1 MNKCIFVFLYLITL
15 NTWGKAQV
23 YFNHREATTY
33 QDPYRGILRQGDN
46 LEAEILSSV
55 SNAKK
60 RIWIAVQELRLP
72 LVALALVAKKNKGID
87 VRVILENKYN
97 HEINSTDHNN
107 QSQDSDSDYEVS
119 KSQEL
124 MALVDLNK
132 DGNLSLSEKMARDA
146 IFILKKNKIPVI
158 DDASSSAGSG
168 IMHHKFVIIDHDIT
182 LISSANF
189 TLSCIHGDLL
199 NHTSRGNSNA
209 LIRIK
214 NSKFQLNFEEEF
226 SEMWG
231 NGEGGNFGLSKIQRK
246 PEKLEIGQS
255 NVIVNFSPSSQKL
268 NWNESS
274 NGLITSTIENAK
286 SSVDLALFVFSEQKI
301 TNALNENVNLKIEA
315 LIEKRF
321 AYRYYS
327 ELLDLRGVQYPDE
340 KCRIEPHNAPWIK
353 PVKLAGTVNLPYGD
367 ILHHKFAVI
376 DNKKVIFGSHNW
388 SVAANRQ
395 NDEFVVVFSDEYL
408 ASEFKK
414 EFNRL
419 KKFANYA
426 LPSFLTKPV
435 TTCDVIQ

>member
-1 MNKCIFVFLYLITL
+1 M
-15 NTWGKAQV
+15 
-23 YFNHREATTY
+23 YFNHRETTSY
-33 QDPYRGILRQGDN
+33 QDPYRGILRDGDN

-72 LVALALVAKKNKGID
+72 LLASALVAKKNEGID

-97 HEINSTDHNN
+97 HEINLTDQSNR
-107 QSQDSDSDYEVS
+107 SQDSDSDYEAS

-124 MALVDLNK
+124 IALVDLNK

-146 IFILKKNKIPVI
+146 IFILKKNNISVI

-199 NHTSRGNSNA
+199 NPTSRGNSNA

-255 NVIVNFSPSSQKL
+255 DVIVHFSPTSKKL

-274 NGLITSTIENAK
+274 NGLIASTIEKAK
-286 SSVDLALFVFSEQKI
+286 SSVDMALFVFSEQKI

-315 LIEKRF
+315 LIESRF
-321 AYRYYS
+321 AFRYYS
-327 ELLDLRGVQYPDE
+327 ELLDLRGIQYPDE
-340 KCRIEPHNAPWIK
+340 KCRIEPHNAPWAK
-353 PVKLAGTVNLPYGD
+353 PVKFAGSVSLPYGD

-376 DNKKVIFGSHNW
+376 DDKKVIFGSHNW
-388 SVAANRQ
+388 SESANRQ
-395 NDEFVVVFSDEYL
+395 NDEFLIVFSDEVV
-408 ASEFKK
+408 AIEFKK

-426 LPSFLTKPV
+426 LPSYLTKPV